1 MSRRVSRQPPGVP
14 ETPFRVPE
22 NTPTVDILG
31 LRLPRWRQE
40 EALEFLLGRLQQG
53 LSTGVAFADM
63 STLNVCKDH
72 PDFEHL
78 LQTRMLVLND
88 GAGLDFAA
96 WRQRRPFPANLNGT
110 DLTPELLRRAPE
122 GLRCYLVG
130 TRPDRIDQ
138 AARRMAEAFP
148 HLSFVGWDHGFF
160 DLDGEKAVTDQIAA
174 TGARIVLVGMGNPR
188 QVRFIG
194 RYLDDPR
201 FRGVLWMAV
210 GGLLDYWGGAL
221 RRAPRW
227 MRQHRLEWLYV
238 VGQQPYKARRY
249 FVGIPRYL
257 GRVVVADLKG
267 THRHPDDAGPSE
279 APVFRA
285 RLKGEAREVLA
296 RYALG
301 RDPLAPRVLCYH
313 GVSPHSEDEWTIRP
327 DQLRSQMEW
336 IQEHRTPVSLDR
348 IVAWLQGKEDLPPGA
363 VAVTFDDG
371 FQGVLREAVP
381 ILQQLGIP
389 ATLFV
394 TSGLARGGANAAH
407 PSFQV
412 KHALLR
418 PEEVREVRRAGWIIG
433 SHGLTHAP
441 LARLDARAARHE
453 LVDSRHELEDLL
465 GEPVTMLAYPYGTP
479 GTVSA
484 RDRALASLTGYE
496 AAWMAITGPLR
507 PGDSRF
513 SLRRCK
519 VLGTDSMATFQG
531 ILEGRL
537 DLWQWMERSH

>member
-1 MSRRVSRQPPGVP
+1 
-14 ETPFRVPE
+14 
-22 NTPTVDILG
+22 VDILG
-31 LRLPRWRQE
+31 LRLPRWRRE
-40 EALEFLLGRLQQG
+40 EALDFLLARLRQG

-63 STLNVCKDH
+63 STVNVCRDH

-78 LQTRMLVLND
+78 LQTRLLVLND

-96 WRQRRPFPANLNGT
+96 WRRGRPFPANLNGT
-110 DLTPELLRRAPE
+110 DLTPELLRQAPE
-122 GLRCYLVG
+122 GTRCYLVG
-130 TRPDRIDQ
+130 TRPDRIEQ
-138 AARRMAEAFP
+138 AARRLSEAFP

-160 DLDGEKAVTDQIAA
+160 DLDGEGAVTDQIAA

-194 RYLDDPR
+194 RHLDDPR
-201 FRGVLWMAV
+201 FQGVLWMAV

-227 MRQHRLEWLYV
+227 MRRNRLEWLYV

-249 FVGIPRYL
+249 FLGIPKYL
-257 GRVVVADLKG
+257 GRVVLADLKG
-267 THRHPDDAGPSE
+267 THRHPDDSGPSSE
-279 APVFRA
+279 DPVFRA
-285 RLKGEAREVLA
+285 RLKGEARNLLS
-296 RYALG
+296 RYAPA
-301 RDPLAPRVLCYH
+301 RDPLAPRILCYH
-313 GVSPHSEDEWTIRP
+313 GVSAHSGDEWTVRP
-327 DQLRSQMEW
+327 DRLRAQMEW
-336 IQEHRTPVSLDR
+336 IREHRVPVSLDR
-348 IVAWLQGKEDLPPGA
+348 VVGWLQGQEDLPPGA

-381 ILQQLGIP
+381 ILRDTGIP

-418 PEEVREVRRAGWIIG
+418 PEEVREVRKAGWTIG
-433 SHGLTHAP
+433 SHGLSHAP
-441 LARLDARAARHE
+441 LARLDARSARHE

-465 GEPVTMLAYPYGTP
+465 GEPVTLLAYPYGTP

-484 RDRALASLTGYE
+484 RDRALASLSGYE
-496 AAWMAITGPLR
+496 AAFMAVTGPLHR
-507 PGDSRF
+507 DDPRF

-519 VLGTDSMATFQG
+519 VLGTDPFETFQAM
-531 ILEGRL
+531 LEGRL